1 MKKQPD
7 SINTL
12 IFKKHCRHFLYDR
25 PCKYHKISG
34 VVCDNCQ
41 YKENTETK
49 ILIIKLDALGDVLR
63 TMSILPPL
71 KRKYP
76 NSSITWITRKDAI
89 PLFDNV
95 EIVDEVL
102 DYSDPFTTHLLQTV
116 NFDLVINPDANKAA
130 ALLASFARA
139 EEKRGF
145 IIGSSGEIIASN
157 DKAYEWF
164 LMGINDETK
173 GENTKTYQQIILDML
188 ELDTNESYI
197 PLQLNGDEVKKSG
210 EFRKKNKL
218 STKRP
223 VIGLNLGAGG
233 RWQNKVWPVEYFESL
248 IGRLL
253 KKKLQIVLLGGINE
267 KQKMHRLKHK
277 FGNKIVSGGY
287 DNSLREFFTIL
298 NVCDIFVSSDTMAAH
313 AGLALDKKL
322 VVFLGPT
329 SINEFE
335 TYGRGIKLHADLDC
349 LVCYRSTCNVKPS
362 CMDLLKPETIGKA
375 IFQLLG
381 KQD

>member
-1 MKKQPD
+1 MKKRPN
-7 SINTL
+7 SNNTFA
-12 IFKKHCRHFLYDR
+12 FKQDCRHFLYDR
-25 PCKYHKISG
+25 PCKYHKINYAI
-34 VVCDNCQ
+34 CDNCQ

-71 KRKYP
+71 KKKYP
-76 NSSITWITRKDAI
+76 RSLITWITRTNAI

-95 EIVDEVL
+95 EFVDEVL
-102 DYSDPFTTHLLQTV
+102 DYTDPFTTHLLQTV

-145 IIGSSGEIIASN
+145 IIGSSGKIIASN

-164 LMGINDETK
+164 LMGLNDEAK
-173 GENTKTYQQIILDML
+173 KRNTKTYQQIILDML
-188 ELDTNESYI
+188 ELDKNESYI
-197 PLQLNGDEVKKSG
+197 PLQLNGDELKKSG
-210 EFRKKNKL
+210 EFCKKNKL

-233 RWQNKVWPVEYFESL
+233 RWQNKVWPVKYFESL
-248 IGRLL
+248 IGHML

-267 KQKMHRLKHK
+267 KQKMHRLKQK

-287 DNSLREFFTIL
+287 NNTLRDFFPIL
-298 NVCDIFVSSDTMAAH
+298 NVCDVLVSSDSMAAH
-313 AGLALDKKL
+313 AGLALGKNV

-335 TYGRGIKLHADLDC
+335 TYGRGIKLHADMDC
-349 LVCYRSTCNVKPS
+349 LVCYRSVCEKKPS
-362 CMDLLKPETIGKA
+362 CMDSLHPEIV
-375 IFQLLG
+375 
-381 KQD
+381 QDSILNFLQ